1 MSIFYLTDIVAMD
14 EPGDVLDDELMCP
27 RGEVSI
33 FYLTDIVALD
43 EPEDVLDDELRCQS
57 FT

>member
-1 MSIFYLTDIVAMD
+1 MSIVYLTDIVALD
-14 EPGDVLDDELMCP
+14 EPGNVFDDELMCP

-43 EPEDVLDDELRCQS
+43 
-57 FT
+57 